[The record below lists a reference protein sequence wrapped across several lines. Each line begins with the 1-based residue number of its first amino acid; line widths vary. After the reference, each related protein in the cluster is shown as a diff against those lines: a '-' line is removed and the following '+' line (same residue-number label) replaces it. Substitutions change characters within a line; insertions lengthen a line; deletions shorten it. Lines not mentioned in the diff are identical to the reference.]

1 MNSQRTL
8 ALLIVFSISAF
19 AMKTNE
25 RIKLDSKVHNWNEL
39 EVQSTNT
46 GERRQIL
53 DGETMVFDQLEIHVT
68 TLLPGKAP
76 HKSHTHQDF
85 EELIIVKEGKIKQTV
100 GTEEKIL
107 SAGSIVVAM
116 PGDEHGLS
124 NAGDT
129 NATYYI
135 IKWRTRDFKKQ
146 SITTPQSSIMHDWQE
161 FEYKETSKG
170 GRRSVIR
177 QATPML
183 QELEMHVTTL
193 DEGMTSHGQHTHA
206 DEEII
211 LVLKGEV
218 EELINDVP
226 NKAEAGSLIF
236 LNSNIPHGIRNIG
249 KGQCEYF
256 AIRWIPRS

>member
-1 MNSQRTL
+1 
-8 ALLIVFSISAF
+8 
-19 AMKTNE
+19 
-25 RIKLDSKVHNWNEL
+25 
-39 EVQSTNT
+39 
-46 GERRQIL
+46 
-53 DGETMVFDQLEIHVT
+53 
-68 TLLPGKAP
+68 
-76 HKSHTHQDF
+76 
-85 EELIIVKEGKIKQTV
+85 VKEGKIKQTI

-107 SAGSIVVAM
+107 SAGSIVLAM

-124 NAGDT
+124 NVGDT
-129 NATYYI
+129 NASYYI
-135 IKWRTRDFKKQ
+135 IKWRTHDFKKQ
-146 SITTPQSSIMHDWQE
+146 SITAAQSSLMLDWQE

-177 QATPML
+177 QATSMV

-193 DEGMTSHGQHTHA
+193 NEGMTSHAQHTHV

-218 EELINDVP
+218 EELINDKP

-236 LNSNIPHGIRNIG
+236 LNSMVPHGIRNIG

-256 AIRWIPRS
+256 AIRWIPRN